1 MIAESQAWA
10 QLIEFIELKMGKPL
24 LGQDRFTPETDL
36 YHDLDLNPPEISAL
50 LRDWATR
57 FSVDMSEFDIG
68 HYYPVSQLSKPAFFA
83 MLLKSPFSH
92 QARETLGGWQLTL
105 GMLEEAMIRG
115 KWVID

>member
-1 MIAESQAWA
+1 MTAESQAWEA
-10 QLIEFIELKMGKPL
+10 LIEYIEGKVGKPL

-50 LRDWATR
+50 LRDWAMR
-57 FSVDMSEFDIG
+57 FDIDMSEFNIA
-68 HYYPVSQLSKPAFFA
+68 HYYPVSQLSKPAFFLT
-83 MLLKSPFSH
+83 LLRSPFSQ